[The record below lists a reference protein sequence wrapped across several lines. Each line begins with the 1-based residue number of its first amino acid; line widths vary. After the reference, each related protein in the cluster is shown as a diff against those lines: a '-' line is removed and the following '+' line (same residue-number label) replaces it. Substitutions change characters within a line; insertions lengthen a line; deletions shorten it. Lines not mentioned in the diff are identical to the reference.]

1 MTIIKVDGGWSFRSA
16 NGKTFADKSTGKIL
30 GKHVFMW
37 DSEYKVE
44 DGDNVSFEEI
54 PDPTYRSNRIFY

>member
-1 MTIIKVDGGWSFRSA
+1 MTIIKVDGGWNFRPA
-16 NGKTFADKSTGKIL
+16 VGKTFADKSTGQIL

-37 DSEYKVE
+37 DAEYKVG
-44 DGDNVSFEEI
+44 DGDISFEEI